1 MELGLQAGPPKVD
14 ARAVILDSGWS
25 LLFVGGYWSAGEQEL
40 QRQELVSPPSVD
52 MIASQWSESVL
63 QLQLQHR
70 SVSYGEFV
78 LMSCQV

>member
-25 LLFVGGYWSAGEQEL
+25 LCFVEGYWSAGGQVL
-40 QRQELVSPPSVD
+40 QRQELVPPPSVD

-63 QLQLQHR
+63 QLQLHR
-70 SVSYGEFV
+70 SVSYGELV

>member
-25 LLFVGGYWSAGEQEL
+25 LWFVGEYWSAGEQVL
-40 QRQELVSPPSVD
+40 QRQVPPPSVD

-63 QLQLQHR
+63 QLQLHR
-70 SVSYGEFV
+70 SVSYEEFV